1 MFRNDNRE
9 AAEPPGTGQLPAGGW
24 LLQPSLS
31 GTGSAPPAAPYSS
44 TTSFACA
51 FLAGPLGVLAI
62 GALNVHRCRR
72 WRKDAVFLALL
83 VIATLAWLFV
93 LPMWEG
99 YAAMQ
104 AASVQALGPGAWRY
118 ANRAFALALF
128 GLLHWRH
135 RELDRAASLMGLH
148 RPNGWIAGIA
158 VILVANA
165 LPFAIAYVLTM
176 SSQSS

>member
-1 MFRNDNRE
+1 MFPNDNRE
-9 AAEPPGTGQLPAGGW
+9 AAEPEGAGALHAGGW

-72 WRKDAVFLALL
+72 WRKDAAFLSLL
-83 VIATLAWLFV
+83 IVATLVWLFV
-93 LPMWEG
+93 VPRWEG

-104 AASVQALGPGAWRY
+104 SATVQALGPGGWRY

-135 RELDRAASLMGLH
+135 RELDRAANLMGLE
-148 RPNGWIAGIA
+148 RPNGWIAGLC
-158 VILVANA
+158 VIVVANA
-165 LPFAIAYVLTM
+165 VPFAIAYALSL
-176 SSQSS
+176 SSHSS